1 MSPAP
6 PHPSGLRS
14 FSSAVPI
21 SRSARLRRHLCSRR
35 LFLPRACFRCDVFP
49 ASPFFQSCGPTFL
62 FPSCIPCP
70 RSCRLSRLFS
80 APAPVRVSLSCLPF
94 INPLGWRAAAEPA
107 PGLEKRFSAPRACA
121 KRQDGGRG
129 KIAPDGLCSPRPRSA
144 PSGLKR
150 NPTYGSH
157 RPARPPGRVF
167 RPRCAPPRRKQ
178 VMTRP
183 RGPLPPAPPL
193 PGARRRPLCSPRP
206 SRSPS
211 RRFSPLG
218 VFCVKPGNFPINCRK
233 NGATFGIRPLA
244 RQKGAW
250 YDYKGFSIVKF
261 LTHFCP
267 APPAGAHAIIER
279 TGLRL

>member
-1 MSPAP
+1 MRTKRRPSAEAHGPPQQQPGIAKAPA
-6 PHPSGLRS
+6 RAA
-14 FSSAVPI
+14 SAV
-21 SRSARLRRHLCSRR
+21 
-35 LFLPRACFRCDVFP
+35 F
-49 ASPFFQSCGPTFL
+49 
-62 FPSCIPCP
+62 
-70 RSCRLSRLFS
+70 FS
-80 APAPVRVSLSCLPF
+80 APAPVRVSLSYLPF
-94 INPLGWRAAAEPA
+94 INPSGWRAAAEPA
-107 PGLEKRFSAPRACA
+107 PGLEKRFSAPRARA